1 MKSLYE
7 SILSSTKAGKKGLF
21 KSFDI
26 DDVWST
32 NDTIEWDKF
41 IDMEELKKIV
51 KRKLKISTTGL
62 DNGRLFAVYLT
73 TIDFTNQ
80 EWDIIQ
86 NSPTSKIAE
95 VDKIFKEK
103 FDDVLV
109 KELVNDYKFGKR
121 PERLYIKPNV
131 KIKSSKIVGGIYDFE
146 PWLIQFKLKE
156 LSF

>member
-41 IDMEELKKIV
+41 INMDELKKIV

-86 NSPTSKIAE
+86 NSPTSKIVE

-121 PERLYIKPNV
+121 PESLYIKPNI
-131 KIKSSKIVGGIYDFE
+131 KTKSSKIVGGIYDFE

>member
-86 NSPTSKIAE
+86 NSPTSKIGE

-109 KELVNDYKFGKR
+109 KELVNSYKFGKR

-131 KIKSSKIVGGIYDFE
+131 KIKSSKIVGGIDDFE

-156 LSF
+156 LHF

>member
-7 SILSSTKAGKKGLF
+7 SILSSTKSGKKGLF

-26 DDVWST
+26 DDIWST
-32 NDTIEWDKF
+32 NNTIEWDKF
-41 IDMEELKKIV
+41 IDIDKLKKIL
-51 KRKLKISTTGL
+51 KRKLNISTNGL
-62 DNGRLFAVYLT
+62 KDGRLFASYLT

-86 NSPTSKIAE
+86 NSPVSNLDE
-95 VDKIFKEK
+95 VDRIFKEK
-103 FDDVLV
+103 FDEILI
-109 KELVNDYKFGKR
+109 KELVDKYKFGKR
-121 PERLYIKPNV
+121 PESLYIKPNI
-131 KIKSSKIVGGIYDFE
+131 KTKSSKIVGIVKFE

>member
-1 MKSLYE
+1 MKTLYE

-41 IDMEELKKIV
+41 IDMNELKKIV
-51 KRKLKISTTGL
+51 KRKLKISTNGL
-62 DNGRLFAVYLT
+62 SDGRLFAVYLT

-86 NSPTSKIAE
+86 NSPTSKIDE

-109 KELVNDYKFGKR
+109 KELVSNYKFGKR
-121 PERLYIKPNV
+121 PESLYIKPNI
-131 KIKSSKIVGGIYDFE
+131 KIKSSKLVGIDKFE
-146 PWLIQFKLKE
+146 PWLIQFKLNSI
-156 LSF
+156 SF

>member
-26 DDVWST
+26 DDIWST
-32 NDTIEWDKF
+32 NNTIEWDKF
-41 IDMEELKKIV
+41 IDIDKLKKIL
-51 KRKLKISTTGL
+51 KRKLNISTNGL
-62 DNGRLFAVYLT
+62 KDGRLFASYLT
-73 TIDFTNQ
+73 TIEFTNQ

-86 NSPTSKIAE
+86 NSPVSNLDE
-95 VDKIFKEK
+95 VDRIFKEK
-103 FDDVLV
+103 FDEILI
-109 KELVNDYKFGKR
+109 KELVDKYKFGKR
-121 PERLYIKPNV
+121 PESLYIKPNIKV
-131 KIKSSKIVGGIYDFE
+131 KSSKIVGIVKFE

>member
-41 IDMEELKKIV
+41 IDMDELKKIV
-51 KRKLKISTTGL
+51 KRKLKISPTGL

-86 NSPTSKIAE
+86 NSPTSKIVE

-121 PERLYIKPNV
+121 PESLYIKPNI
-131 KIKSSKIVGGIYDFE
+131 KIKSSKITGIISFE

-156 LSF
+156 LHF

>member
-41 IDMEELKKIV
+41 IDMDELKKIV
-51 KRKLKISTTGL
+51 KRKLKISPTGL

-86 NSPTSKIAE
+86 NSPTSKIVE

-121 PERLYIKPNV
+121 PESLYIKPNI
-131 KIKSSKIVGGIYDFE
+131 KIKSQKITGIISFE

>member
-41 IDMEELKKIV
+41 IDMDELKKIV

-62 DNGRLFAVYLT
+62 DDGRLFAVYLT

-86 NSPTSKIAE
+86 NSPTSKIVE

-121 PERLYIKPNV
+121 PESLYIKPNIKV
-131 KIKSSKIVGGIYDFE
+131 KSSKITGIIDFE

>member
-7 SILSSTKAGKKGLF
+7 SILSSTKSGKKGLF

-26 DDVWST
+26 DDIWSSS
-32 NDTIEWDKF
+32 DSVEWDKF
-41 IDMEELKKIV
+41 IDMNELKKIV
-51 KRKLKISTTGL
+51 KRKLKISTNRLG
-62 DNGRLFAVYLT
+62 DGRLFALYLT

-86 NSPTSKIAE
+86 NSPSSKIYE

-103 FDDVLV
+103 FDDVLI

-121 PERLYIKPNV
+121 PESLYIKPNI
-131 KIKSSKIVGGIYDFE
+131 KIKSSKIVGGIDKFE
-146 PWLIQFKLKE
+146 PWLIQFKLSE

>member
-26 DDVWST
+26 DDVLSI
-32 NDTIEWDKF
+32 NPNIEWERF
-41 IDMEELKKIV
+41 IDIDELKKIL
-51 KRKLKISTTGL
+51 KRKLNISTNGL
-62 DNGRLFAVYLT
+62 RDGRLFAVYLT

-121 PERLYIKPNV
+121 PESLYIKPNI
-131 KIKSSKIVGGIYDFE
+131 KIKSSKITGIISFE

-156 LSF
+156 LHF

>member
-32 NDTIEWDKF
+32 NDTIEYDKF
-41 IDMEELKKIV
+41 IDIDELKKIV
-51 KRKLKISTTGL
+51 KRKLKISTNGL
-62 DNGRLFAVYLT
+62 SDGRLFAVYLT

-86 NSPTSKIAE
+86 NSPTSKIDE

-103 FDDVLV
+103 FDDVLI
-109 KELVNDYKFGKR
+109 KEIVNDYKFGKR
-121 PERLYIKPNV
+121 PESLYIKPNI
-131 KIKSSKIVGGIYDFE
+131 KIRSSKITGIDKFE
-146 PWLIQFKLKE
+146 PWLIQFKLRE